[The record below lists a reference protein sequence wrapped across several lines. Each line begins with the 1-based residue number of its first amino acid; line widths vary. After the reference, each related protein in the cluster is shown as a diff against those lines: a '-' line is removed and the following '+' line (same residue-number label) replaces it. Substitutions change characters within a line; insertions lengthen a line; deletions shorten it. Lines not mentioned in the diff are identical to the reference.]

1 MQHSGGSFV
10 NLVASIETETN
21 NNNISPYNNK
31 KEVFLKQIHFFLLC
45 DSCFWCASYVCHNSS
60 SIMSISKCPSCYN
73 KKIKWMPM
81 PSTLQTLANHII
93 KVSYQKQEQHLSKEK
108 SRMHE

>member
-45 DSCFWCASYVCHNSS
+45 DSCFWCASSLVDADAFYYYKHLQIILLKLPKAGTTTIARNIQNRLCLVC
-60 SIMSISKCPSCYN
+60 I
-73 KKIKWMPM
+73 W
-81 PSTLQTLANHII
+81 
-93 KVSYQKQEQHLSKEK
+93 
-108 SRMHE
+108 HE